1 MSIHRWMDKED
12 EMMCAHTHTHTHTGL
27 LKMRWCVCTHTHTDT
42 HTHTHWTTEDE
53 MIYVCTHTHTCTHTL
68 EYYSVIKKSEK
79 MPFAATWI
87 DGPRDYTKWTKRK
100 TNTIWNHLHVES
112 KIWHKWSIIQ
122 NRNRL
127 RDGEQICGSQG
138 GAKVREGEM
147 GSLGVADAN

>member
-1 MSIHRWMDKED
+1 MNGQRRRDDVCTHTHTHWITED
-12 EMMCAHTHTHTHTGL
+12 EMMCVYTHTQTHTHTHTL
-27 LKMRWCVCTHTHTDT
+27 DYWRWDDICV
-42 HTHTHWTTEDE
+42 
-53 MIYVCTHTHTCTHTL
+53 YTHTHTCTHTL